1 MIVKIESVY
10 ILYGDDFLVY
20 TLTVLFLKKMKKTD
34 FQGFFYGQSSAH
46 LPF

>member
-1 MIVKIESVY
+1 MFIIY
-10 ILYGDDFLVY
+10 MGDGFEVW